1 VIRRSNLRI
10 ASLRDSDTRTAMM
23 PRRILQ
29 SCLGRPWE
37 NVNVLGG
44 ISSYVGFMSLDSS
57 IEKVTKR
64 CGAGPRSEV
73 DGCSHFLADLVSL
86 RDKCQTVSLLI
97 DCTRATAHRS
107 GMVAPRRD

>member
-44 ISSYVGFMSLDSS
+44 ISSFVGFLALDSS

-64 CGAGPRSEV
+64 CGGGTEV
-73 DGCSHFLADLVSL
+73 DG
-86 RDKCQTVSLLI
+86 
-97 DCTRATAHRS
+97 
-107 GMVAPRRD
+107 